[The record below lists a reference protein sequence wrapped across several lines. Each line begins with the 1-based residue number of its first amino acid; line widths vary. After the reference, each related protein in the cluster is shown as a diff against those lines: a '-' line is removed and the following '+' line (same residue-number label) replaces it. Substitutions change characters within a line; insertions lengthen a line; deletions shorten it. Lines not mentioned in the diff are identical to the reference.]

1 MKDIIKELE
10 TLSKKIEEA
19 KHKKS
24 SCEGRQ
30 LEILKQLKNKYDVET
45 IEEAESLLEEYQQ
58 KMDVLEKEIKV
69 KFDELKNKLG
79 RN

>member
-30 LEILKQLKNKYDVET
+30 LEILKQLKNKYDVDT
-45 IEEAESLLEEYQQ
+45 IDEAEVLLEKYQQ
-58 KMDVLEKEIKV
+58 KMEALDKKIKI
-69 KFDELKNKLG
+69 KFAELKTKLG
-79 RN
+79 K

>member
-10 TLSKKIEEA
+10 SLSKKIEEA

-45 IEEAESLLEEYQQ
+45 IEEAEILLEKYQQ
-58 KMDVLEKEIKV
+58 KMEVLDKKIKT
-69 KFDELKNKLG
+69 KFAELKAKLG
-79 RN
+79 K

>member
-10 TLSKKIEEA
+10 ILSKKIEEA

-30 LEILKQLKNKYDVET
+30 LEILKQLKTKYDVET
-45 IEEAESLLEEYQQ
+45 IEEAESLLEDYQQ
-58 KMDVLEKEIKV
+58 KMEDLEKEIKV
-69 KFDELKNKLG
+69 KFDELKTKLG
-79 RN
+79 RK

>member
-10 TLSKKIEEA
+10 SLSKKIEEA

-30 LEILKQLKNKYDVET
+30 LEILKQLKNKYDVDT
-45 IEEAESLLEEYQQ
+45 IDEAEVLLEKYQQ
-58 KMDVLEKEIKV
+58 KMEALDKKIKI
-69 KFDELKNKLG
+69 KFAELKTKLG
-79 RN
+79 K